1 MPVKKFATSL
11 RNDVAAIYLPGHEK
25 KKKDGYA
32 REDAKK
38 NDYRATIKGDS
49 RSFAA
54 RWMDIKKTMNV
65 AIERVHDLLTKGTG
79 AVKYEGRAGE
89 RTFGVGERRRG
100 KLIFAILVLRNWL
113 LMFYS
118 SADNGGAEA
127 IPRGE
132 KVVRLRQGSRISGV
146 TLSLRARRSSFLEE
160 LLP

>member
-11 RNDVAAIYLPGHEK
+11 RRNDGAAIYLRGIK
-25 KKKDGYA
+25 KKKKERGCASGGCGEKRLSRDDKG
-32 REDAKK
+32 RF
-38 NDYRATIKGDS
+38 TIV
-49 RSFAA
+49 R
-54 RWMDIKKTMNV
+54 RPWMDIKKTMNV
-65 AIERVHDLLTKGTG
+65 AIERIRDLLTKGPPAG
-79 AVKYEGRAGE
+79 VKYEGRAGKGF
-89 RTFGVGERRRG
+89 RGRR

-132 KVVRLRQGSRISGV
+132 KVVRPGKGQGSPGV
-146 TLSLRARRSSFLEE
+146 TLSLRARRSSFLKE

>member
-25 KKKDGYA
+25 KKKKDGDA

-89 RTFGVGERRRG
+89 RGLSGWERGGEE
-100 KLIFAILVLRNWL
+100 N
-113 LMFYS
+113 
-118 SADNGGAEA
+118 
-127 IPRGE
+127 
-132 KVVRLRQGSRISGV
+132 
-146 TLSLRARRSSFLEE
+146 
-160 LLP
+160 